1 MKKGLVGIVLF
12 LFHAISFGQEMRI
25 EEREKNTHTVDAYL
39 LKAEKHKKSD
49 SVYYYYNRAQVIAG
63 KIGYEEG
70 NRKALLRLVDHRK
83 NHEVVFERLRHPLML
98 IEFLDKFGTKNER
111 GQSRWDLG
119 ELYAREGL
127 FEKAIGVLHETERIE
142 INDSH
147 LTSIISLSLVR
158 AYKNAS
164 NPSDALIEAHELQ
177 DRGNLSLEHAISLYK
192 EKAEIYHDLKAYP
205 EELGAYEKLLEV
217 IAGTKFAYLEDVTWN
232 NIGYTQKY
240 LGKLKD
246 SQRAFKKVIDSKRTV
261 SDDLL
266 GGAYYNLGLNFQNK
280 QRLDSAIIYLDE
292 GASHLRKAKN
302 WEQLGDCYNLQ
313 SMVYYQQN
321 DYFNSQRV
329 LNIAF
334 GLANDRNLP
343 KVEARSHE
351 IQSFIYQDLFDY
363 ERALESYK
371 KFLSIRDSIAAEER
385 SRERARIFDIYRV
398 EEFEQR
404 LRLIWA
410 EDVRR
415 EIDLA
420 RLKAEKDAADER
432 YKAKAQEAQAKLEY
446 SQLQAKG
453 ALDRLKVQQQ
463 RQALINQQ
471 NELALVQRD
480 NELKELAL
488 EKERLSASEREKE
501 IELLAKQNE
510 LQVQIQLREQEEF
523 DNKYRLIFSILAFI
537 VLVLIGILFA
547 YRQLRKRKK
556 QIEAQSAI
564 IAASKVEIEK
574 EKAKSD
580 SLLLNILP
588 VSVAEELKLTG
599 SSKPK
604 LYKEVSVGFT
614 DFAGFTMISEKLSP
628 EELVAK
634 LDSIFL
640 EFDKIVESYGLQRI
654 KTIGDAYMFASG
666 MPIEI
671 EDHAD
676 RCVRSG
682 LDMRDFIDKHNREL
696 NSNDLPW
703 NIRIGINTGP
713 VVAGVIGIKKF
724 AYDIWGDTVNL
735 AARMESSGEVGKVNI
750 SGQTFAKV
758 KGAFKDEY
766 RGKVHA
772 KNKGDIDM
780 YFVEYK

>member
-1 MKKGLVGIVLF
+1 MLV
-12 LFHAISFGQEMRI
+12 
-25 EEREKNTHTVDAYL
+25 
-39 LKAEKHKKSD
+39 
-49 SVYYYYNRAQVIAG
+49 
-63 KIGYEEG
+63 
-70 NRKALLRLVDHRK
+70 
-83 NHEVVFERLRHPLML
+83 
-98 IEFLDKFGTKNER
+98 EFLDKFGTNDER
-111 GQSRWDLG
+111 GQARWDLG
-119 ELYAREGL
+119 ENYAKESL
-127 FEKAIGVLHETERIE
+127 FEKAIVVLHEAKRIE
-142 INDSH
+142 ITDKY
-147 LTSIISLSLVR
+147 LTAVISLSLIR
-158 AYKNAS
+158 AYKNAD

-177 DRGNLSLEHAISLYK
+177 DRGNLSLEHGISLYK
-192 EKAEIYHDLKAYP
+192 EKAEIYHDLKAYS
-205 EELGAYEKLLEV
+205 EEFGAYEQLLKV

-240 LGKLKD
+240 RGNLKE
-246 SQRAFKKVIDSKRTV
+246 SRRAFRKVITSKRKV
-261 SDDLL
+261 SDKLL
-266 GGAYYNLGLNFQNK
+266 GGAYYNLGLNYQNK
-280 QRLDSAIIYLDE
+280 EALDSAIIFLE
-292 GASHLRKAKN
+292 LGSGHLKKAKS
-302 WEQLGDCYNLQ
+302 WEKLGDCYNLQ

-321 DYFNSQRV
+321 DYFNAQRA

-334 GLANDRNLP
+334 GLARNRNIP
-343 KVEARSHE
+343 TVKARSHE
-351 IQSFIYQDLFDY
+351 IQSYIHQDLFEY
-363 ERALESYK
+363 KLALDSYK
-371 KFLSIRDSIAAEER
+371 EFLSIRDSIATEER

-420 RLKAEKDAADER
+420 RLKAEKEAADEK
-432 YKAKAQEAQAKLEY
+432 YPAKEQEAQARLEY
-446 SQLQAKG
+446 SQLQALG
-453 ALDRLKVQQQ
+453 ALNRLKVQEQE
-463 RQALINQQ
+463 QALINKQ
-471 NELALVQRD
+471 NELAIVQQD

-510 LQVQIQLREQEEF
+510 LQAQIQLREKEEF
-523 DNKYRLIFSILAFI
+523 NNKLRLIFGVLAFI
-537 VLVLIGILFA
+537 ILVLIVILFA

-564 IAASKVEIEK
+564 IEASRVEIEK

-599 SSKPK
+599 ASKPK

-666 MPIEI
+666 MPLEI
-671 EDHAD
+671 EDHAE

-682 LDMRDFIDKHNREL
+682 LEMRNFIDKHNREL
-696 NSNDLPW
+696 DPNELPW

-735 AARMESSGEVGKVNI
+735 AARMESSGQTGKVNI
-750 SGQTFAKV
+750 SGQTFKKV
-758 KGAFKDEY
+758 EGKFNHEY
-766 RGKVHA
+766 RGKIPA

-780 YFVEYK
+780 YFVEFK